1 MRIGNKIMKL
11 RLIKNKIPHRLTKGF
26 NSIKEDRTNTKVM
39 HNFLQEQLILVR
51 VVKDNINKLKIAQWV
66 QENCQIQASK

>member
-11 RLIKNKIPHRLTKGF
+11 RLINNKIPHRLIKGF